1 MLLSEVKKTF
11 KLDAQLEANVEIPLL
26 QLLVSTVSKSHH
38 FSIIRTPL
46 AKKYP
51 SSVSAQL
58 FLHLYH
64 FTHGI
69 HPHYHYY
76 DCIVHPRLSRLVRL
90 IFDPPPTPAALST
103 GSSST
108 QITLFNFL
116 FVFISHSH
124 LIHILYRWIFGNRK
138 WATVCVCEEGWCGG
152 RGRRRRIQRS
162 HNM

>member
-1 MLLSEVKKTF
+1 MVGINPVILAFLLPSQVKKTF

-26 QLLVSTVSKSHH
+26 QLLVSTVSKSNH

-90 IFDPPPTPAALST
+90 IFDPRSPLQLFLPAAAARKSHCLIF
-103 GSSST
+103 SSYS
-108 QITLFNFL
+108 
-116 FVFISHSH
+116 
-124 LIHILYRWIFGNRK
+124 
-138 WATVCVCEEGWCGG
+138 
-152 RGRRRRIQRS
+152 
-162 HNM
+162 